1 MCLDTDWSGEHIGQS
16 ELREVAMVGE
26 VRHSPGAASDSPQ
39 PIN

>member
-1 MCLDTDWSGEHIGQS
+1 MGVVMVAVARGEGGAGGGS
-16 ELREVAMVGE
+16 RRR